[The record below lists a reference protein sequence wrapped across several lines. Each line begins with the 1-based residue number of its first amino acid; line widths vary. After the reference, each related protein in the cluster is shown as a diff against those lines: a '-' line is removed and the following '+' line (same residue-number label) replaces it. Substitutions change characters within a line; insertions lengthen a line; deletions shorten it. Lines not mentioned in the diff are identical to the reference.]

1 MAAANAGD
9 ATGTTVPLTM
19 KLLVA
24 PGWRPRVVFAEAGK
38 DVVDFLFSLM
48 AVPPG
53 TAVRLLGKE
62 SVTGCMGNLYTS
74 AEKLVDGPYVQPGAT
89 RDAVLCASMR
99 SPAAAGPNSWLF
111 RLPEPPAPAPKRF
124 FNCSYSYSYSCR
136 GYVTEV
142 RGARCPNCG
151 SQMVTE
157 AKIVGTSPP
166 QPGAVRGA
174 GFVQGGMATYTV
186 TDDLLI
192 SPMSNVSSIALINAC
207 AVRDFGSLQERTVQ
221 IGYKKVDL
229 LLVALHTRF
238 VPCI

>member
-9 ATGTTVPLTM
+9 GTGTTAPLTM

-24 PGWRPRVVFAEAGK
+24 PAGWRPRVVFAEEGK
-38 DVVDFLFSLM
+38 DVVVDFLFSLM
-48 AVPPG
+48 AVPG
-53 TAVRLLGKE
+53 
-62 SVTGCMGNLYTS
+62 
-74 AEKLVDGPYVQPGAT
+74 GPYVQPGAA
-89 RDAVLCASMR
+89 RDAVLCAAMP

-111 RLPEPPAPAPKRF
+111 RLPQPPKPAPAPKRF
-124 FNCSYSYSYSCR
+124 FNCSTSYSSSCR

-142 RGARCPNCG
+142 RGTYCPWCSN
-151 SQMVTE
+151 QMLTE

-166 QPGAVRGA
+166 QPVAERGA

-207 AVRDFGSLQERTVQ
+207 AVRDLGSLQEKIVQ
-221 IGYKKVDL
+221 IGYKEVDL
-229 LLVALHTRF
+229 
-238 VPCI
+238 